1 MQPFAKLLHDN
12 KKGKGKGNCGVF
24 RKSRRWA
31 GPPSLPQHPLY
42 LNSSPFWNS
51 ILKCCYNN
59 DKPLLLPLCLLR
71 ALTFTAQCAEREGE
85 RVAGNL
91 STTHGQPEVNFAF
104 NRIQFWVD
112 LFLILQDLHSF
123 RSQRSTDLIPEADS
137 DFKPYFKVLS
147 RCSLQFPKRHA
158 ESDLSSFPFSK
169 VPQGSII
176 TVQIRIKR
184 ARAQDATLERKR
196 VREREGWG

>member
-1 MQPFAKLLHDN
+1 MINPSSFPCAC
-12 KKGKGKGNCGVF
+12 CG
-24 RKSRRWA
+24 RWL
-31 GPPSLPQHPLY
+31 SQL
-42 LNSSPFWNS
+42 SV
-51 ILKCCYNN
+51 
-59 DKPLLLPLCLLR
+59 LR
-71 ALTFTAQCAEREGE
+71 ESE

-137 DFKPYFKVLS
+137 DFKPHFKVLS
-147 RCSLQFPKRHA
+147 RCSLQSPKRHA

>member
-1 MQPFAKLLHDN
+1 MINPSSSHRAC
-12 KKGKGKGNCGVF
+12 CG
-24 RKSRRWA
+24 RWL
-31 GPPSLPQHPLY
+31 SQL
-42 LNSSPFWNS
+42 SV
-51 ILKCCYNN
+51 
-59 DKPLLLPLCLLR
+59 LR
-71 ALTFTAQCAEREGE
+71 E
-85 RVAGNL
+85 RVAG

-137 DFKPYFKVLS
+137 DFKPHFKVLS
-147 RCSLQFPKRHA
+147 RCSLQSPKRHA

-196 VREREGWG
+196 ERERQEIFLQICRSECKQFFSTDKFKNFIKMHQKFTDIQKDLLTHKRQSLKEVPLWGTYY